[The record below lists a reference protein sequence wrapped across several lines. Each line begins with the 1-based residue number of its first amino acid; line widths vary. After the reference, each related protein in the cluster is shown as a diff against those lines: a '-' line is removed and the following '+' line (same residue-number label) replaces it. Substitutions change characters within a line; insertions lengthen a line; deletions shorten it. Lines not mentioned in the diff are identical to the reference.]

1 MEVDTQ
7 QCPWCGSTISNE
19 KFAEIQLKIR
29 SEERNRLEKI
39 ELSLREKLSG
49 EKEAAAREAA
59 NQVAVA
65 RADRDAALQK
75 LKDVEAREEAIR
87 KRAHDDAMLQ
97 AQKEK
102 ERELNDQRL
111 ALEAQLD
118 ATRNNLA
125 EIQAREAGVRQEAR
139 EEALKSVHMT
149 LETERQQKSILKAE
163 RDRTL
168 EKLAEAEA
176 NESKAKGEVEDRLR
190 LALEQAERQRQNA
203 LQEQRAVL
211 EADRDQSVLK
221 KTAEFARE
229 REKWEKEILEL
240 QHRVKKET
248 ADQIGDGA
256 EIDLFERLKEAFEED
271 VISRTKRGQPGPDFR
286 HEVRHNGEICG
297 TIIYDSKN
305 RQDWKLSYA
314 TKLRQ
319 EQVEAQA
326 DHAILATTIFPSGKK
341 ELCLE
346 SEVIVVN
353 PARTIPMVQLL
364 RRALISMHVRGLSLK
379 ARAEKTEHL
388 YAFINSSAY
397 TQRFGEVGRL
407 TEQVLDIDVDERN
420 AHDAVWKRRGILLK
434 RQSNLLRD
442 LDTEISAIIEGTE
455 ASRKP
460 AA

>member
-1 MEVDTQ
+1 M
-7 QCPWCGSTISNE
+7 ISNE

-29 SEERNRLEKI
+29 AEERNRLEKI
-39 ELSLREKLSG
+39 EVSLREELWG

-65 RADRDAALQK
+65 EAERNAALEK
-75 LKDVEAREEAIR
+75 LKDAEAQCEATR
-87 KRAHDDAMLQ
+87 KQAHDDAMLQ
-97 AQKEK
+97 AQEEK
-102 ERELNDQRL
+102 QRALNEQRV
-111 ALEAQLD
+111 ALQAQLD
-118 ATRNNLA
+118 AAHKNVV
-125 EIQAREAGVRQEAR
+125 EIQAREEEIRKEAR
-139 EEALKSVHMT
+139 EGALKSVHAS
-149 LETERQQKSILKAE
+149 LESERQQNSILKVE

-176 NESKAKGEVEDRLR
+176 NESKARGEIDDRIR
-190 LALEQAERQRQNA
+190 VSLEQAELQRQNA
-203 LQEQRAVL
+203 LQEQRAIL

-229 REKWEKEILEL
+229 REKWQKEILEL
-240 QHRVKKET
+240 QHRVKRET
-248 ADQIGDGA
+248 SDQIGEGA
-256 EIDLFERLKEAFEED
+256 EIDLFERLKEAFEDD

-286 HEVRHNGEICG
+286 QEVRHSGEVCG
-297 TIIYDSKN
+297 TIIYDSKH

-319 EQVEAQA
+319 EQLEAQA
-326 DHAILATTIFPSGKK
+326 DHAILATTVFPSGKK

-346 SEVIVVN
+346 CEVIVVN
-353 PARTIPMVQLL
+353 PARIIPMVQLL

-379 ARAEKTEHL
+379 ARTEKTEHL

-397 TQRFGEVGRL
+397 GQRFEEVGRL
-407 TEQVLDIDVDERN
+407 TEQALDIEVDERN
-420 AHDAVWKRRGILLK
+420 AHNAVWKKRGTLLK

-442 LDTEISAIIEGTE
+442 LDTEISAIIEGTG
-455 ASRKP
+455 ASRQP